1 MDRLRLGALV
11 LGHGI
16 TDCYMGMV
24 LPLLPLIRDRL
35 ELSLAQ
41 VGYLTLCVSISSSL
55 VQPVL
60 GWLSDRMQSA
70 YLVGLGV
77 ALTGVGVSTFGMA
90 NAFWPMVLLLS
101 LGGLG
106 CGSFHPAGAALAGR
120 AGGQRRDLAL
130 AVFSPGGI
138 VGYSLGP
145 VIGIWLC
152 HEWGLERM
160 WPAMIGGLV
169 LGPVIGGLVARP
181 ESRTGKAVAP
191 AAPPVYSNGEAI
203 PRRAR
208 LRLLAL
214 LLLVVFSRSGLII
227 AFTNF
232 LAQFLDNRGLPEGLW
247 GYVTGAFVFGGG
259 LAGLIGGYA
268 AHSVGRRWITAVT
281 LWWAGPA
288 LLFFLHHQG
297 PLAWVMLIVGG
308 ALAQAAVPINIV
320 QAQFLLPS
328 RQSLASAL
336 TMGFCWGAASVLA
349 PVVGHIADRTT
360 LTFALSLVCVVPIA
374 GGTLAGFL
382 PELRPG
388 VEVQPPAEPPSLPPL
403 TDVEESRG

>member
-41 VGYLTLCVSISSSL
+41 VGCLTLCVSISSSL
-55 VQPVL
+55 AQPLL
-60 GWLSDRMQSA
+60 GWLSDRTRSA

-106 CGSFHPAGAALAGR
+106 CGAFHPAGAALAGR

-169 LGPVIGGLVARP
+169 LGPAIGGLVARL
-181 ESRTGKAVAP
+181 ESRTGKAIAP
-191 AAPPVYSNGEAI
+191 AALPVYSNGEAI
-203 PRRAR
+203 PRGAR
-208 LRLLAL
+208 LCLLAL
-214 LLLVVFSRSGLII
+214 LLLVVFCCIRRAHGIGRVQSCARSSRP
-227 AFTNF
+227 
-232 LAQFLDNRGLPEGLW
+232 RGSCLRGS
-247 GYVTGAFVFGGG
+247 A
-259 LAGLIGGYA
+259 
-268 AHSVGRRWITAVT
+268 
-281 LWWAGPA
+281 
-288 LLFFLHHQG
+288 
-297 PLAWVMLIVGG
+297 
-308 ALAQAAVPINIV
+308 
-320 QAQFLLPS
+320 PS
-328 RQSLASAL
+328 
-336 TMGFCWGAASVLA
+336 
-349 PVVGHIADRTT
+349 
-360 LTFALSLVCVVPIA
+360 
-374 GGTLAGFL
+374 
-382 PELRPG
+382 
-388 VEVQPPAEPPSLPPL
+388 
-403 TDVEESRG
+403 